1 MPVSIADLQPEKGQ
15 ARLQAMDLHLDP
27 ARRLPIRLR
36 QTKSARQSGF
46 SAHQVPLD
54 AVIAIAEFACQE
66 AVCTSRNT
74 AKSRPP
80 IPCVPTTMPSR
91 STANSS
97 LQSEGFQDPQVDQ

>member
-46 SAHQVPLD
+46 SA
-54 AVIAIAEFACQE
+54 
-66 AVCTSRNT
+66 
-74 AKSRPP
+74 